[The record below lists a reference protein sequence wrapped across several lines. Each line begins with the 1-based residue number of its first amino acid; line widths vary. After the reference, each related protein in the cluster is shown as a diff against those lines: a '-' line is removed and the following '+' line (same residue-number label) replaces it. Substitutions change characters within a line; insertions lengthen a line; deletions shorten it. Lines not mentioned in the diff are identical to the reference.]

1 MAVSRSIISVL
12 LVLFQ
17 VVEANAETCE
27 CTNCACSSIL
37 QLTVL
42 GINLWMLI
50 GFIILIIFI
59 IAFTLFYF
67 LLERNKRELVV
78 SRRNVLLNVG
88 KPSKFEDIRIQFREM
103 KFRLFK
109 KIALFSSNYPFF
121 VITLGVIIVAFL
133 SHWLKEMTIL
143 TDPVDLWT
151 PTNSEALKQKQ
162 YFESN
167 FGPVPRETKVI
178 ISYHREPSSHPEN
191 GDLSSYVLS
200 KNVLKKVLTLQ
211 NKISGIKIW
220 DDANSDYV
228 TLGDVCDTPLGPE
241 NKDCDVRSVLNYW
254 QNQQERLDKE
264 TTDETGKR
272 VDYRDH
278 LQACLSN
285 PSLWNDNTS
294 LQLPCVGPLGQVVK
308 PESVIGGY
316 KGSHIEEA
324 TAIFITIPLNEYI
337 SDNDPRLRKAMMWE
351 KAFLK
356 FMTNYSIGDELN
368 ISYSAKRSLQDE
380 VSLVNKKSTTLTI
393 LVAYTAT
400 LLYMVLALGEDHSS
414 KLITLPTSIVI
425 SLTGIL
431 LILASVI
438 SAFGLAVSCDY
449 VISPI
454 AIQIVPFLALS
465 VGGSNIFI
473 IMQRYQKFF
482 PIRTSDFDHKD
493 HLSNALGL
501 TAPALTAATF
511 SEALAFYLASII
523 TETPAIKTFAI
534 CAAISVMLNFLF
546 QITVLISVIELSY
559 RYHDQLCKLLHCL
572 AKKLDDAMTD
582 EEPAEKESGKLYQ
595 VMFKYYVPIITSPAT
610 RYLVVLGCAIFTY
623 ISLTLITQLEVGLD
637 GRNTVPETSYLHQYL
652 DDVDEYSKLG
662 TPVYFVVK
670 SGYNYSTVE
679 GQDKI
684 CSEHECQLNSLTAQI
699 KNATFNSDST
709 KIAQSATSWLDDYLT
724 WTDAKGQ
731 DMSNFLKQFLA
742 EPPTAECPTGG
753 KLLADSVQINRA
765 GSIGAT
771 YFATYQTTLV
781 TSKDYLMAYDKANQ
795 LAGNIEEVLNE
806 NIQSALKTYEVFA
819 YSNFHVFY
827 AQFQNVVIV
836 TMKSLAVTLIVMF
849 LVKGIL
855 LGLSLLVAP
864 LITAAL
870 ALFTINLLGLLSL
883 LGIAF
888 SDVVLV
894 NVIISV
900 GVAGEI
906 FTHIADSYSSYA
918 GNEETTK
925 SKQIRDTVSNTGSS
939 LLAGSLIPKL
949 LTFCSL
955 ALLKSQLVQTYFFQI
970 YLGLLG
976 LAVVYSLLFVPVLLS
991 FVGPLL
997 QPTPTEIRLLALTNY
1012 SGTTGASDTSEI
1024 TPLQPSA
1031 GQSAPS
1037 APSASNQ

>member
-1 MAVSRSIISVL
+1 
-12 LVLFQ
+12 
-17 VVEANAETCE
+17 
-27 CTNCACSSIL
+27 
-37 QLTVL
+37 
-42 GINLWMLI
+42 
-50 GFIILIIFI
+50 
-59 IAFTLFYF
+59 
-67 LLERNKRELVV
+67 
-78 SRRNVLLNVG
+78 
-88 KPSKFEDIRIQFREM
+88 
-103 KFRLFK
+103 
-109 KIALFSSNYPFF
+109 
-121 VITLGVIIVAFL
+121 
-133 SHWLKEMTIL
+133 
-143 TDPVDLWT
+143 
-151 PTNSEALKQKQ
+151 
-162 YFESN
+162 
-167 FGPVPRETKVI
+167 
-178 ISYHREPSSHPEN
+178 
-191 GDLSSYVLS
+191 
-200 KNVLKKVLTLQ
+200 
-211 NKISGIKIW
+211 
-220 DDANSDYV
+220 
-228 TLGDVCDTPLGPE
+228 
-241 NKDCDVRSVLNYW
+241 
-254 QNQQERLDKE
+254 
-264 TTDETGKR
+264 
-272 VDYRDH
+272 
-278 LQACLSN
+278 
-285 PSLWNDNTS
+285 
-294 LQLPCVGPLGQVVK
+294 
-308 PESVIGGY
+308 
-316 KGSHIEEA
+316 
-324 TAIFITIPLNEYI
+324 
-337 SDNDPRLRKAMMWE
+337 
-351 KAFLK
+351 
-356 FMTNYSIGDELN
+356 
-368 ISYSAKRSLQDE
+368 
-380 VSLVNKKSTTLTI
+380 
-393 LVAYTAT
+393 
-400 LLYMVLALGEDHSS
+400 
-414 KLITLPTSIVI
+414 
-425 SLTGIL
+425 
-431 LILASVI
+431 
-438 SAFGLAVSCDY
+438 
-449 VISPI
+449 
-454 AIQIVPFLALS
+454 
-465 VGGSNIFI
+465 
-473 IMQRYQKFF
+473 
-482 PIRTSDFDHKD
+482 
-493 HLSNALGL
+493 
-501 TAPALTAATF
+501 
-511 SEALAFYLASII
+511 
-523 TETPAIKTFAI
+523 
-534 CAAISVMLNFLF
+534 
-546 QITVLISVIELSY
+546 
-559 RYHDQLCKLLHCL
+559 
-572 AKKLDDAMTD
+572 MTD

-595 VMFKYYVPIITSPAT
+595 PTNAYNWGTDLKVTSSPFSSWIPLVIPIAFFGGQK
-610 RYLVVLGCAIFTY
+610 VLGCAIFTY
-623 ISLTLITQLEVGLD
+623 ISLALITQLEVGLD

-724 WTDAKGQ
+724 WTDAKGTNKTCVSSKNKLFPTGQ
-731 DMSNFLKQFLA
+731 DMSYFVKHFLA

-918 GNEETTK
+918 GKEETTK
-925 SKQIRDTVSNTGSS
+925 SKQISDTVSNTGSS

-955 ALLKSQLVQTYFFQI
+955 ALLKSQLVQMYFFQI

-976 LAVVYSLLFVPVLLS
+976 LAVIYSLLFVPVLLS

-997 QPTPTEIRLLALTNY
+997 QPTPTEIRLLALANY

-1031 GQSAPS
+1031 GQSVPS
-1037 APSASNQ
+1037 APSATNQ